1 MTDEPKSKTQLKNEA
16 ESLQKIGVKLVEL
29 SQEKLDTLSL
39 PDALKQAIMTAKTIK
54 SHGALRRQAQLI
66 GKLMRAANSDEIIA
80 EYEQLLAEDKAKTA
94 VFHQIELWR
103 DRLIHGGREALTEFV
118 ECYHPEDVQ
127 GLRQL
132 IKKATD
138 ELQKEK
144 NTGASKAL
152 FRYLRSVM
160 S

>member
-1 MTDEPKSKTQLKNEA
+1 MDEPKSKTQLKNEA
-16 ESLQKIGVKLVEL
+16 EALQKIGVKLVEL
-29 SQEKLDTLSL
+29 SAEKLDKLPLSE
-39 PDALKQAIMTAKTIK
+39 PLKQAILTAKTIK

-66 GKLMRAANSDEIIA
+66 GKLMRVANSEEIIA

-118 ECYHPEDVQ
+118 ESYQPEDVQ

-132 IKKATD
+132 IKKVI
-138 ELQKEK
+138 EEQQKQK

-152 FRYLRSVM
+152 FRYLRATM